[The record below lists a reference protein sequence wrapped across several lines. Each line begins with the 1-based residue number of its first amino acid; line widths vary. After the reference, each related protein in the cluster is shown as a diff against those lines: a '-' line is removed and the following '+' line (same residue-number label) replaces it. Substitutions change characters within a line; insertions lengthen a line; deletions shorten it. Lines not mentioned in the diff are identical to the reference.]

1 MLECYANCQR
11 KVSRSGGSLQSG
23 WIFASRRENDY
34 VIASAHAVWLSP
46 DGVLIDITP
55 ILPLEKMPEWV
66 VPPLRDTEGHV
77 VFLPDD
83 KAFEQPNK
91 LLPLT
96 KNKALL
102 RACRLRNRNE
112 WKMWQ
117 DPKAMSKRVEELRKL
132 RDHA

>member
-1 MLECYANCQR
+1 MQC
-11 KVSRSGGSLQSG
+11 G
-23 WIFASRRENDY
+23 WIFPSRRENDY
-34 VIASAHAVWLSP
+34 VIASAHAVWRSP

-55 ILPLEKMPEWV
+55 ILQLAKMPEWV
-66 VPPLRDTEGHV
+66 MPPLRDTEGHV

-91 LLPLT
+91 FLPMT

-102 RACRLRNRNE
+102 RACRTRNRNE